1 MKKSSAIKW
10 KVIVFLMCASVWSCF
25 DGVEINHNDGCSTC
39 VCVQEETR
47 RSETDSCAQF
57 GERKTVF
64 SEKTF
69 FVLFFPV
76 VCNFL
81 IMRRS
86 SHHHHESSHQQQ
98 DGTTTTTTPP
108 KKNNNLGAS
117 QYNAVFETNK
127 RSSPKSLDREIV
139 NIIKKIVMRINF
151 KKNWFLKILLYHF
164 WGLILARGRQT
175 KNKSYFG
182 TIFPMKLASGMDS
195 S

>member
-1 MKKSSAIKW
+1 
-10 KVIVFLMCASVWSCF
+10 MCASVWSCF
-25 DGVEINHNDGCSTC
+25 DGVEINHNDGSSTC

-139 NIIKKIVMRINF
+139 NIIKKIVMRINLKKKLIF
-151 KKNWFLKILLYHF
+151 KNFTLPFLGF
-164 WGLILARGRQT
+164 DFGARSTNQKQKLFRDNFPDEIG
-175 KNKSYFG
+175 FG
-182 TIFPMKLASGMDS
+182 DGFFLVVSRSG
-195 S
+195 